1 MNPEAKRTPELEQLL
16 IDAEADDDGVQHSH
30 PLVSRPWLLLLG
42 LVLVALNLRPA
53 LSSLSPLLSEVS
65 SSLGL
70 SAARAGLLTTLP
82 VLCLGLFA
90 PLAPILARRFS
101 AERVVLGIL
110 LTLAAGILL
119 RSAFGEVGLFAGSL
133 IAGASIGII
142 GVLLP
147 GIVKRDFAK
156 QAGTMTGVYTMALCL
171 GAALAAGAT
180 VPLSDYFG
188 NRWNIGLGFWMLP
201 ALLAALCWLPQVG
214 HKHGAHRVAYQ
225 VKGLLRDPL
234 AWQVTLYM
242 GLQSSLA
249 YIVFG
254 WVPSILIDRGL
265 SATDAGLALSGSII
279 VQLLS
284 ALTAPWLAT
293 RGKDQ
298 RLAIVVVMLLTL
310 GGLMGCLY
318 APLDGLWG
326 WAILLGPGL
335 RLHPGVLGAAR
346 GGPDSRLDRRLGRHG
361 LGLRG
366 DRPGRHRRRPRCGA
380 GEVRRRQQRENLE
393 IHHLQGRRTVHD
405 DIGAQVQVLFGVDH
419 RLQGQRAAQVLDR
432 RGAGGAACGVSEAQQ
447 ALGADVDRVAVGRA
461 PGQATGGGFGAV
473 DLGHGIHRGLLWIE
487 RQRVH
492 ADLVRAVVEAQ
503 PVINLAVDVGRAV
516 AVVAHAQRITHRT
529 VADHRQAQGLE
540 GQPRAR
546 REVEVLLGDLAEVH

>member
-90 PLAPILARRFS
+90 PLAPILARRFG

-171 GAALAAGAT
+171 GAALAAGAS

-188 NRWNIGLGFWMLP
+188 NNWNIGLGFWMLP

-214 HKHGAHRVAYQ
+214 HKHGAHRVAYR

-265 SATDAGLALSGSII
+265 DRKS
-279 VQLLS
+279 
-284 ALTAPWLAT
+284 
-293 RGKDQ
+293 
-298 RLAIVVVMLLTL
+298 VV
-310 GGLMGCLY
+310 
-318 APLDGLWG
+318 
-326 WAILLGPGL
+326 
-335 RLHPGVLGAAR
+335 
-346 GGPDSRLDRRLGRHG
+346 
-361 LGLRG
+361 
-366 DRPGRHRRRPRCGA
+366 
-380 GEVRRRQQRENLE
+380 
-393 IHHLQGRRTVHD
+393 
-405 DIGAQVQVLFGVDH
+405 
-419 RLQGQRAAQVLDR
+419 
-432 RGAGGAACGVSEAQQ
+432 
-447 ALGADVDRVAVGRA
+447 
-461 PGQATGGGFGAV
+461 
-473 DLGHGIHRGLLWIE
+473 
-487 RQRVH
+487 
-492 ADLVRAVVEAQ
+492 
-503 PVINLAVDVGRAV
+503 
-516 AVVAHAQRITHRT
+516 
-529 VADHRQAQGLE
+529 
-540 GQPRAR
+540 
-546 REVEVLLGDLAEVH
+546 

>member
-1 MNPEAKRTPELEQLL
+1 MNPETKLDELL
-16 IDAEADDDGVQHSH
+16 IDAEADDEVVQHA
-30 PLVSRPWLLLLG
+30 PPVVSRLWLLLFG

-53 LSSLSPLLSEVS
+53 LSSLSPLLNDVS
-65 SSLGL
+65 TSLGL
-70 SAARAGLLTTLP
+70 SAAKAGLLTTLP

-90 PLAPILARRFS
+90 PLAPILARRFG

-119 RSAFGEVGLFAGSL
+119 RSSFGEVGLFAGSL

-180 VPLSDYFG
+180 VPLSHYFG
-188 NRWNIGLGFWMLP
+188 DSWNIGLGFWIAP
-201 ALLAALCWLPQVG
+201 ALLAALFWLPQVG
-214 HKHGAHRVAYQ
+214 QKHGAHRVAYR

-254 WVPSILIDRGL
+254 WVPSILISRGL
-265 SATDAGLALSGSII
+265 SPTEAGLALSGSII

-298 RLAIVVVMLLTL
+298 RLAILVVMVLTL
-310 GGLMGCLY
+310 GGLFGCLY
-318 APLDGLWG
+318 APIDGLWG
-326 WAILLGPGL
+326 WAILLGLGQGGTFSLALTLIVLRSRDAHVAANLSSMAQGIGYTLASLGPLAVGL
-335 RLHPGVLGAAR
+335 IHDWTGGWAATGWVFAVIGLGAIVA
-346 GGPDSRLDRRLGRHG
+346 G
-361 LGLRG
+361 LGA
-366 DRPGRHRRRPRCGA
+366 GRA
-380 GEVRRRQQRENLE
+380 KYV
-393 IHHLQGRRTVHD
+393 
-405 DIGAQVQVLFGVDH
+405 
-419 RLQGQRAAQVLDR
+419 
-432 RGAGGAACGVSEAQQ
+432 GVSSEK
-447 ALGADVDRVAVGRA
+447 
-461 PGQATGGGFGAV
+461 
-473 DLGHGIHRGLLWIE
+473 I
-487 RQRVH
+487 
-492 ADLVRAVVEAQ
+492 
-503 PVINLAVDVGRAV
+503 
-516 AVVAHAQRITHRT
+516 
-529 VADHRQAQGLE
+529 
-540 GQPRAR
+540 
-546 REVEVLLGDLAEVH
+546 